1 MPHYEHVY
9 IVRQDITP
17 QAVDQL
23 TETLKGVV
31 EQNGGSLV
39 NHEYWGLRNLN
50 YRIKKNRK
58 GHYVLM
64 NLDAP
69 PAAVNELERQQ
80 KINED
85 IIRYLTVRVEAH
97 TEGPSAM
104 MKQRDRDRERDRERG
119 FDRDRDDRGYGFEA
133 S

>member
-9 IVRQDITP
+9 IVRQDVTP
-17 QAVDQL
+17 QAVEQL

-31 EQNGGSLV
+31 EQTGGTLV

-69 PAAVNELERQQ
+69 PAAVSELERQQ

-85 IIRYLTVRVEAH
+85 VVRYLTIRVDQLP
-97 TEGPSAM
+97 EGPSAM

-119 FDRDRDDRGYGFEA
+119 FDRDRDDRGYGFE

>member
-1 MPHYEHVY
+1 MPTYEHVY

-31 EQNGGSLV
+31 EQNGGTLV

-85 IIRYLTVRVEAH
+85 VVRYLTVRVDQLS
-97 TEGPSAM
+97 EGPSAM

-119 FDRDRDDRGYGFEA
+119 FDRDRDDRGYGFDQ
-133 S
+133 